1 MNRKRELWVD
11 YAKTFA
17 CILVVLGHLLQGLNK
32 ANIEWNNILYKYIDN
47 FIYIFHMPLFMCL
60 SGYLYKK
67 YTIINS
73 KKEYIQFVKKKLIN
87 LGIPYI
93 VFYLVYVLINML
105 FASSV
110 NSKKGINDI
119 LNIFTKHIPPFWFL
133 YALFFIF
140 LIIPILEKIFKEN
153 KKIIM
158 VIAIVLHIT
167 NIYVKT
173 NIYVIDIVSQYL
185 VYFYFGAILIDGIKE
200 SYKNRNVLISAI
212 FFVLLGLTYCY
223 ILQNKIIDNSN
234 IALFNFLL
242 AIWGI
247 VINIQIF
254 KNSVETIKQYKVIN
268 KISKYTFPIYLM
280 HTIFSAGI
288 RIVLLKIGIN
298 NFYIQF
304 IFGFI
309 FGIICPII
317 VAKILENL
325 KYGNIIL
332 YPTKTLKELRNNYEN
347 CNDRA

>member
-11 YAKTFA
+11 YAKAFA

-60 SGYLYKK
+60 SGYLYKR

-93 VFYLVYVLINML
+93 VFYLVYVLINMI
-105 FASSV
+105 FANSV

-119 LNIFTKHIPPFWFL
+119 LNIFTKPIPPFWFL
-133 YALFFIF
+133 YALLFIF
-140 LIIPILEKIFKEN
+140 LITPILEKIFKQN

-158 VIAIVLHIT
+158 GIAIVLHIT
-167 NIYVKT
+167 NIYIKT

-185 VYFYFGAILIDGIKE
+185 VYFYFGAILIDRIKE
-200 SYKNRNVLISAI
+200 SYKNKNVLINAI

-223 ILQNKIIDNSN
+223 ILQNKIIENSI
-234 IALFNFLL
+234 IAIFKFSL

-247 VINIQIF
+247 VINVRIF
-254 KNSVETIKQYKVIN
+254 KNSVETIKKYKVIN

-317 VAKILENL
+317 VANILENL

-332 YPTKTLKELRNNYEN
+332 YPIKTLRELRNNYEN
-347 CNDRA
+347 CNDRT

>member
-11 YAKTFA
+11 YAKAFA

-32 ANIEWNNILYKYIDN
+32 ANIEWNNLLYKYIDN

-60 SGYLYKK
+60 SGYLYKR

-93 VFYLVYVLINML
+93 VFYLVYVLINMI
-105 FASSV
+105 FANNV

-119 LNIFTKHIPPFWFL
+119 LNIFTNPIPPFWFL
-133 YALFFIF
+133 YALLFIF
-140 LIIPILEKIFKEN
+140 LITPILEKIFKQN

-158 VIAIVLHIT
+158 GIAIVLHIT

-200 SYKNRNVLISAI
+200 SYKNRNVVISTI
-212 FFVLLGLTYCY
+212 FFVLLGLIYCY
-223 ILQNKIIDNSN
+223 ILQNKIIENS
-234 IALFNFLL
+234 IIVLFKFLL
-242 AIWGI
+242 AILGI
-247 VINIQIF
+247 IINVRIF
-254 KNSVETIKQYKVIN
+254 KNSVETIKKYKVIN
-268 KISKYTFPIYLM
+268 TISKYTFPIYLM

-332 YPTKTLKELRNNYEN
+332 YPIKTLKELRNNYEN
-347 CNDRA
+347 CNDRT